1 MSTRK
6 PRFATY
12 ELQRM
17 KITELKELCTVKLKI
32 PILGSGYTKEE
43 IIDKIIKSGKVD
55 VISAPPP
62 MSMKNVDELR
72 GMGVGKLKK
81 TMMEAGV
88 FFDARDVIEK
98 EDMVQ
103 IFINSGRV
111 VFEEV
116 EEEEIEEKV
125 IDVTREQA
133 DAGYDQV
140 KRPRIDDETNS
151 VEASSV
157 KESVMDVDDNDQAS
171 TISMGQESRSSANIN
186 EQSED
191 GEQSDGANS
200 NIDHH
205 HPTTST
211 TSATSYSHNHSADI
225 TSRSIGELKQL
236 ALTLGVDLS
245 NCLEKREMIQLIV
258 EALSRQG
265 IGTRYG
271 GGVVS

>member
-17 KITELKELCTVKLKI
+17 KISELKELCTVKLKI

-62 MSMKNVDELR
+62 ISMKNVAELR

-116 EEEEIEEKV
+116 EEEDIDEKV

-133 DAGYDQV
+133 DADYDQI
-140 KRPRIDDETNS
+140 KRPRIDDEANS

-171 TISMGQESRSSANIN
+171 TISMGQESRSYANIN

-200 NIDHH
+200 NSHH
-205 HPTTST
+205 HPTTFT

-258 EALSRQG
+258 EHLSRQG